1 MTLVS
6 TVIALE
12 RVGVPMV
19 AHVDGMHCLVLEGD
33 PAKLTHEL
41 LSHGG
46 RLGNGHEGR
55 HGGVECALVL

>member
-12 RVGVPMV
+12 RVGVAMV
-19 AHVDGMHCLVLEGD
+19 AHVDGVHCLVLERD
-33 PAKLTHEL
+33 PAKLAHQL

-46 RLGNGHEGR
+46 RWGDGHEGR
-55 HGGVECALVL
+55 HGGIECALIL